1 MDGRGRQAGAGTL
14 NLRVLTLST
23 LFPDASRPNFGIFV
37 ERQTRELA
45 ARAGVSLTVVAPV
58 GVPPWPLASL
68 GRYRALNALPL
79 QEEWRGLD
87 VHRPRFPILP
97 AIGGRFHP
105 GSIVRSVL
113 PLVRRLHAQ
122 DAFDV
127 IDASFFYP
135 DGPAAMHIAKGLGI
149 PFSIKARGADIHH
162 WGQKRATAPMIRAAA
177 GVASGLL
184 AVSRAIRDDMI
195 ALGMDG
201 EKIRVHYTGI
211 DLDRFVPAND
221 RAAAKEALGLS
232 GPIVISVGALITRK
246 GQALLIRALAD
257 LPGVTLLLAG
267 AGPEMAEYQKLA
279 KALGVMERVRFLGS
293 VPHDQLPGLLA
304 AADVM
309 ALPSAS
315 EGLANAWV
323 EALACGTPI
332 VISDTGG
339 ARELIDS
346 GQAGR
351 IVPRDPA
358 AIAKAIRALLNDPP
372 DPQAVRQSALRF
384 TWTANGDALLAHLE
398 GIAARPAIGR
408 NPVEIG

>member
-1 MDGRGRQAGAGTL
+1 
-14 NLRVLTLST
+14 
-23 LFPDASRPNFGIFV
+23 
-37 ERQTRELA
+37 
-45 ARAGVSLTVVAPV
+45 
-58 GVPPWPLASL
+58 VPPWPLASL
-68 GRYRALNALPL
+68 GRYRALHALPL
-79 QEEWRGLD
+79 REEWRGLE
-87 VHRPRFPILP
+87 VYRPRFPILP

-105 GSIVRSVL
+105 RSIARSVL

-135 DGPAAMHIAKGLGI
+135 DGPAAMHIAKALGI

-162 WGQKRATAPMIRAAA
+162 WGQKPATAPMIRAAA
-177 GVASGLL
+177 GAASGLL

-201 EKIRVHYTGI
+201 EKIRVHYTGV
-211 DLDRFVPAND
+211 DLDRFMPVPD

-232 GPIVISVGALITRK
+232 GPVVISVGALIARK

-267 AGPEMAEYQKLA
+267 AGPELAEYQKLA
-279 KALGVMERVRFLGS
+279 KSLGVMEQVRFLGS

-398 GIAARPAIGR
+398 GIAAGTA
-408 NPVEIG
+408 